1 MVLKIMWSLPNGT
14 KIQYGSRNF
23 CEKLDCFLYVNYDWS
38 PELDSSC
45 IEISYLLEGT
55 TISKGPHYKQTSL
68 LCLKWTIMKQE
79 TMNSESEC
87 DHLEPLLFLADYPV
101 NSHCFDSV

>member
-1 MVLKIMWSLPNGT
+1 MVLKMMWSLPNGT

-45 IEISYLLEGT
+45 
-55 TISKGPHYKQTSL
+55 
-68 LCLKWTIMKQE
+68 
-79 TMNSESEC
+79 
-87 DHLEPLLFLADYPV
+87 
-101 NSHCFDSV
+101 